1 MPTNRRRRWLPRTA
15 ATLTQC
21 GRALLEDGAYPDAEL
36 LDVARG
42 DDYVQLVLARRP
54 DREEGRDLWDGHRTE
69 ILSAWLMKN
78 PGRRPWA
85 WWKFEAT
92 EPRRLL
98 VDGAP
103 LVPPP
108 PWLVN
113 SWPVAFGVI
122 PMHHLEAVR
131 TADVVELESQAG
143 YLRRLGL
150 LTAAERA
157 RLTEADYAWE
167 RLADESGGE
176 FSHRGAP
183 TGVRPSAAPSSL
195 TIHSLHS
202 LTIHSLHEEAVGDG
216 QHRESDLD
224 TGADAF

>member
-1 MPTNRRRRWLPRTA
+1 MPTNRRRRWVPRTA
-15 ATLTQC
+15 ATLTPC
-21 GRALLEDGAYPDAEL
+21 GQALLEDGAYPDVEL
-36 LDVARG
+36 LDVSRG
-42 DDYVQLVLARRP
+42 DDFVQLMLARRP

-167 RLADESGGE
+167 RLADE
-176 FSHRGAP
+176 
-183 TGVRPSAAPSSL
+183 
-195 TIHSLHS
+195 
-202 LTIHSLHEEAVGDG
+202 
-216 QHRESDLD
+216 
-224 TGADAF
+224 